1 LVNLRKVNRVILENR
16 NMLPAKLL
24 GWKPSSYE
32 IYCQAYR
39 EFGGSVCNHPLVL
52 KILEDRAPNQ
62 IQFFHKEANGK
73 IVGAF
78 FTDKCGE
85 IIHPHKKI
93 PVIFEN
99 IILPISPDLGSFYL
113 PAKSKELSI
122 RHKKQFL
129 NFTYGVLNRRSI
141 CLVKDSF
148 SKKTNKKRQ
157 SDMNKFLK
165 NGGEVVSASSFSSEQ
180 LSAIYL
186 KLSGMRW
193 GSQHNHSD
201 ITELAEFIES
211 IRTMIFGNVLFY
223 KGEPCAYDLIY
234 QAECNNWIYFDDHNG
249 GIDTTIKDF
258 SVGSLLLFANIS
270 EARNLC
276 QQKNK
281 EFIFSIGRSNDK
293 WAYKKLWSNEIKLG
307 KSIF

>member
-1 LVNLRKVNRVILENR
+1 
-16 NMLPAKLL
+16 MLPIKLL

-32 IYCQAYR
+32 IYCQAYHT
-39 EFGGSVCNHPLVL
+39 FGGSVCNHPLVL
-52 KILEDRAPNQ
+52 KILEDRDPNQ
-62 IQFFHKEANGK
+62 IQFFHKKVNGK
-73 IVGAF
+73 IVGAL
-78 FTDKCGE
+78 FTDKRGE
-85 IIHPHKKI
+85 IIHPYKKI

-99 IILPISPDLGSFYL
+99 IILPVSPELGRCYL

-122 RHKKQFL
+122 KHKKQFI

-157 SDMNKFLK
+157 SEMNKFLN
-165 NGGEVVSASSFSSEQ
+165 NGGEVVPVSAFSSEQ
-180 LSAIYL
+180 LSTIYL

-193 GSQHNHSD
+193 GSQHHHSD
-201 ITELAEFIES
+201 IKELADFIES
-211 IRTMIFGNVLFY
+211 IRPMIFGNVLFY
-223 KGEPCAYDLIY
+223 KGEACAYDLIY

-249 GIDTTIKDF
+249 GINTDIKDF
-258 SVGSLLLFANIS
+258 SVGSLLLFANINTAHS
-270 EARNLC
+270 LC

-293 WAYKKLWSNEIKLG
+293 WAYKGLWSNEIKLG

>member
-1 LVNLRKVNRVILENR
+1 
-16 NMLPAKLL
+16 MQ
-24 GWKPSSYE
+24 PS
-32 IYCQAYR
+32 
-39 EFGGSVCNHPLVL
+39 LVL

-165 NGGEVVSASSFSSEQ
+165 MAEKSFPPPPLAASNSVQFTSNYLVCVGGVNIIT
-180 LSAIYL
+180 AI
-186 KLSGMRW
+186 
-193 GSQHNHSD
+193 SQN
-201 ITELAEFIES
+201 
-211 IRTMIFGNVLFY
+211 
-223 KGEPCAYDLIY
+223 
-234 QAECNNWIYFDDHNG
+234 
-249 GIDTTIKDF
+249 
-258 SVGSLLLFANIS
+258 LL
-270 EARNLC
+270 NL
-276 QQKNK
+276 
-281 EFIFSIGRSNDK
+281 
-293 WAYKKLWSNEIKLG
+293 
-307 KSIF
+307 